1 MERSVVLLMLGHHGR
16 QAKLLQIG
24 MGTMGCVEL
33 VVEKLL
39 GSHLGAEW
47 FREKVDG
54 WDLVS

>member
-1 MERSVVLLMLGHHGR
+1 
-16 QAKLLQIG
+16 

-47 FREKVDG
+47 FRERVDG

>member
-1 MERSVVLLMLGHHGR
+1 
-16 QAKLLQIG
+16 

-54 WDLVS
+54 WGLVS